1 MIYLIAS
8 LVAITVG
15 LTVVLVAEMVPARS
29 AAVARRLAEIRHADG
44 SPYGRDRSSRRGQWE
59 QVLQELGERVGAD
72 KAQDRE
78 LRKRLVMAGYGA
90 PRAVPI
96 FRGVRVAL
104 PIALCTTA
112 FVAAPFAGAGGL
124 LIALWLAAVGWIGP
138 SFFLDRR
145 MRARQKQMRLALP
158 DALDLMVVCV
168 EAGLGLNQAIV
179 RVSEEIR
186 ALSLELSKELA
197 LVNLEIRAGTPR
209 EDALRNL
216 GERTGVEDLR
226 SLSTLLI
233 QTERFGTSVAKAL
246 NVQSDTLRTKRR
258 QRAEEEAAKLA
269 VKMLLPLAFFIM
281 PALFVIAIGP
291 AAFSFLKM
299 IGSF

>member
-1 MIYLIAS
+1 MIYVVAA
-8 LVAITVG
+8 LVALSVA
-15 LTVVLVAEMVPARS
+15 LTVVLVAELVPLRS
-29 AAVARRLAEIRHADG
+29 AAVGRRLAEIRHADG
-44 SPYGRDRSSRRGQWE
+44 SPYGGSRSRRDRWE
-59 QVLQELGERVGAD
+59 QVLQELGERVGTDQA
-72 KAQDRE
+72 KDRE
-78 LRKRLVMAGYGA
+78 SRKRLIQAGYGS
-90 PRAVPI
+90 PRAVAVY
-96 FRGVRVAL
+96 RGARLAL
-104 PIALCTTA
+104 PLALGAGA
-112 FVAAPFAGAGGL
+112 FVAAPFAGSAGL
-124 LIALWLAAVGWIGP
+124 FAAFWLAALGWIGP
-138 SFFLDRR
+138 SFYLDRR
-145 MRARQKQMRLALP
+145 VKARQKEIRIALP

-186 ALSLELSKELA
+186 GLSPELSKELA

-209 EDALRNL
+209 EDALRSL

-226 SLSTLLI
+226 SLAALLV

-269 VKMLLPLAFFIM
+269 LKMLFPLAFFIM
-281 PALFVIAIGP
+281 PALFVIALAP
-291 AAFSFLKM
+291 AGFAFLKM